1 MTRLINIIIMTEAY
15 ISTVLRIRPRLTRWS
30 STGWAKKSD
39 TSRTISKHADVDS

>member
-1 MTRLINIIIMTEAY
+1 LLFYVNTL
-15 ISTVLRIRPRLTRWS
+15 LRIRLFLLQWRTSELWWL